1 LQQTDLPTLPSS
13 AMQRLSTVFISGK
26 SDLTISF
33 GMFTASERSRL
44 NTGQDHLKQQQAP
57 HDLQS
62 KSSTCSMLQVEIQGL
77 RLPSLRMAQD
87 EKCWIF

>member
-1 LQQTDLPTLPSS
+1 
-13 AMQRLSTVFISGK
+13 MQRLSIAFISGK

-33 GMFTASERSRL
+33 GMFAASERSRL

-62 KSSTCSMLQVEIQGL
+62 KSFICSMLQVEIRGL
-77 RLPSLRMAQD
+77 RLPSLHMVQG